1 VRRLRDHISRR
12 LRPVILRQGR
22 LSLGPA
28 RPADAPAIAAIL
40 SEWID
45 ETPWMPR
52 IHRREDELGFAA
64 DLIARGW
71 VTVARRGGA
80 VLGFLARDGAEV
92 QALYVAGAARGQGIG
107 AALLARAQKASP
119 RLGLWTFQFN
129 HGAQAFYAR
138 HGFAESHRT
147 GGAGN
152 DEKLPDIR
160 YEWRRESRRPAPRRL
175 R

>member
-1 VRRLRDHISRR
+1 MTRLRDR
-12 LRPVILRQGR
+12 LRPGAHRAGR
-22 LSLGPA
+22 LALGPA
-28 RPADAPAIAAIL
+28 RAADAAEIAAIL
-40 SEWID
+40 SAWID
-45 ETPWMPR
+45 ETPWVPR
-52 IHRREDELGFAA
+52 IHRREDELAFAA

-71 VTVARRGGA
+71 VTVARRQGA
-80 VLGFLARDGAEV
+80 VVGFLARDGAEV
-92 QALYVAGAARGQGIG
+92 QALYVATSARGQGVG
-107 AALLARAQKASP
+107 AALLARAKKASP

-129 HGAQAFYAR
+129 EGAQAFYAR

-160 YEWRRESRRPAPRRL
+160 YEWHRPAPRPVLRRL